1 MSIMPKKQFIIT
13 CLLSLQD
20 KLIEIPCICQIYLV
34 ERSTSHICILV
45 NYMPECNDVTNS
57 WLDDK
62 VPLAGF

>member
-57 WLDDK
+57 
-62 VPLAGF
+62 